1 MTFSPPFDRP
11 DDSVSSLTAKMNEV
25 IADEI
30 RRAPED
36 WFWVH
41 NRWKTP
47 RPNWLLE
54 QIQARA
60 LHPGNGGAE
69 GSEAVSHSHSREQ
82 LAGR

>member
-1 MTFSPPFDRP
+1 MIFSPPFDLP
-11 DDSVSSLTAKMNEV
+11 NDNVASLTAKMNEM
-25 IADEI
+25 IAAEI

-54 QIQARA
+54 KYNADSSFQKRW
-60 LHPGNGGAE
+60 E
-69 GSEAVSHSHSREQ
+69 RRV
-82 LAGR
+82 